1 MSLHS
6 LQNADAKVVKNLL
19 FATYLYKK
27 SAKFSDVLA
36 DFCSEWVELSTI
48 MRNFAVVKL
57 KNGRGDASEKPDK
70 SGNGFFGLAGN
81 SDEAK
86 N

>member
-1 MSLHS
+1 M
-6 LQNADAKVVKNLL
+6 L
-19 FATYLYKK
+19 F
-27 SAKFSDVLA
+27 
-36 DFCSEWVELSTI
+36 STF

-57 KNGRGDASEKPDK
+57 KNGRGDASGKSDK
-70 SGNGFFGLAGN
+70 NGKGFFGLSGN